1 MIGATPFLA
10 DGRITLPAIEFIFEI
25 LLSAVW
31 EGLFQFGGELV
42 IEVAGRV
49 FGAPFERRDRAHPI
63 LAGIGVVLLGGLV
76 GLLVSLVFPE
86 RLITVG
92 RVPGA
97 SLVLSPLFNALA
109 MEYYGRWRES
119 RGRSR
124 SYLATF
130 WGGGL
135 FALGM
140 ASVRFF
146 MTRGDG

>member
-1 MIGATPFLA
+1 VS
-10 DGRITLPAIEFIFEI
+10 AI
-25 LLSAVW
+25 W
-31 EGLFQFGGELV
+31 EGLFQFGGELL
-42 IEVAGRV
+42 IELAGRI
-49 FGAPFERRDRAHPI
+49 FGAPFERRERAHPI
-63 LAGIGVVLLGGLV
+63 LAGIGVILLGGVV

-86 RLITVG
+86 PLITFG

-97 SLVLSPLFNALA
+97 SLVLSPLFNAFA

-119 RGRSR
+119 RGKSR

-140 ASVRFF
+140 ATVRFL
-146 MTRGDG
+146 MTRG